1 MAQGTA
7 VGMGAHCWLPLR
19 NWRARVGHCLRRAA
33 GEKLAYLFDF
43 GDEWRVL
50 LTLKTIRANDR
61 RAYPLLLAAVGDAP
75 PQYPGEADA
84 A

>member
-1 MAQGTA
+1 MAAFFAGEQPRKRSAETR
-7 VGMGAHCWLPLR
+7 LD
-19 NWRARVGHCLRRAA
+19 RARLLQGK
-33 GEKLAYLFDF
+33 KLAYVFDF

-50 LTLKTIRANDR
+50 LTLKTIRADDGR
-61 RAYPLLLAAVGDAP
+61 PYPLVLTAVGDPP

>member
-1 MAQGTA
+1 MR
-7 VGMGAHCWLPLR
+7 LD
-19 NWRARVGHCLRRAA
+19 RARLQR

-50 LTLKTIRANDR
+50 LTLKTIRADDGR
-61 RAYPLLLAAVGDAP
+61 PYPLVLAAVGDAP
-75 PQYPGEADA
+75 PQYPGAADA